1 MSKTCIVIGCSGQDG
16 ALLCKSLLKSGQKVI
31 GISREDISKPENHKK
46 IGIAGQIPIYSVSLQ
61 NSQDILAFLK
71 KVQPEH
77 IYNFSAQSSV
87 GLSFEHPKETQ
98 RSIVNATSNLLEA
111 CRNTNYEGKIFFS
124 GSSEIYGDTPKP
136 AHLESTINIK
146 SPYAGAKYQSLILA
160 RLYKEVYGIKA
171 ITGIFFNHESFLRN
185 KNFVTQKIILGA
197 IECTKN
203 KNKKVRLGNIEIAR
217 DWGCAEEFMEG
228 VQIIMNSNKIEDQI
242 VCTGK
247 LTSLKKFIEI
257 TFDLLGLDWRSHI
270 ISDKKLFRR
279 SDIKVSYGDPKKLEE
294 DLGWKPKIDLK
305 TTIKNLIDCN
315 LKSY

>member
-1 MSKTCIVIGCSGQDG
+1 MSKTCMVIGCSGQDG
-16 ALLCKSLLKSGQKVI
+16 ALLCKSLLKSGHKVI

-61 NSQDILAFLK
+61 NSKDILAILN
-71 KVQPEH
+71 KVEPEH

-111 CRNTNYEGKIFFS
+111 CRNTNFEGKIFFS

-136 AHLESTINIK
+136 AQIDSTINIK
-146 SPYAGAKYQSLILA
+146 SPYAAAKYQSLILA

-171 ITGIFFNHESFLRN
+171 ITGILFNHESFLRN

-270 ISDKKLFRR
+270 ISNKKLFRR

-305 TTIKNLIDCN
+305 TTIKTLIDHN

>member
-61 NSQDILAFLK
+61 NSKDILAILN
-71 KVQPEH
+71 KVEPEH

-111 CRNTNYEGKIFFS
+111 CRNTNFEGKIFFS

-136 AHLESTINIK
+136 AQIDSTINIK
-146 SPYAGAKYQSLILA
+146 SPYAAAKYQSLILA

-171 ITGIFFNHESFLRN
+171 ITGILFNHESFLRN

-305 TTIKNLIDCN
+305 TTIKTLIDCN
-315 LKSY
+315 LKSF